1 MSHIYVCLF
10 SNGYIKVGRSI
21 DALSR
26 IALHADRVAC
36 VGIELVAHHIVACL
50 GDSEQPEAAL
60 IDKCNTEAL
69 KRHKSEWFEGL
80 DFSSVCAWADEFAST
95 PYQRVSKPEKKQV
108 QRNAALEE
116 AIAHMGGI
124 TALSRA
130 LGITGRS
137 VVHQWRLNRVPAE
150 HCPDIERLS
159 GVRCEEL
166 RPDVNWA
173 VLRAKPAR
181 KPKTTTEAAE

>member
-1 MSHIYVCLF
+1 MSHIYVCHF

-60 IDKCNTEAL
+60 IDKCNTEAI

-80 DFSSVCAWADEFAST
+80 EFASVCMWADT
-95 PYQRVSKPEKKQV
+95 FAHTLYQRIDKPDRRQA
-108 QRNAALEE
+108 QRNDALEQ

-124 TALSRA
+124 TVLSRA

-137 VVHQWRLNRVPAE
+137 VVHQWRLTRVPAE
-150 HCPDIERLS
+150 HCPDVEALT

-173 VLRAKPAR
+173 VLRSKPR
-181 KPKTTTEAAE
+181 KQKAAA